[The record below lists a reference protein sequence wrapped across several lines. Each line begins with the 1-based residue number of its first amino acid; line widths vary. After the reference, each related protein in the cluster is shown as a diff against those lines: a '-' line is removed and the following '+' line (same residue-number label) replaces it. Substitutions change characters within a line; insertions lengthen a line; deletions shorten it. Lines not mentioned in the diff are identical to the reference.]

1 MSWTFSE
8 RLMYVQ
14 FTSCVYGE
22 VNYRNTRKRCEI
34 FSLLF
39 YCFWKV
45 IYPDD
50 QNIQV
55 EFEYSSPPVLTW
67 DVFMSLGVA
76 VSNDLPQIST
86 SQLSSVNS
94 DFQKKPSEVFYE
106 KSVLRTFAKF
116 IGKHLKN
123 IFFTEPLRTA
133 ASGLLSHYLVVN
145 TDSGEVFSE

>member
-76 VSNDLPQIST
+76 VNNDFPKYLHPNYHQSIAT
-86 SQLSSVNS
+86 SRRSHQRCSM
-94 DFQKKPSEVFYE
+94 KK
-106 KSVLRTFAKF
+106 
-116 IGKHLKN
+116 
-123 IFFTEPLRTA
+123 
-133 ASGLLSHYLVVN
+133 
-145 TDSGEVFSE
+145 VFSELLQNSQGNTLRTSFLQNPSGRLLLDFLVIIQQ